1 MTYWEGFV
9 IGFFTFPVLLMV
21 LSLLASSGLKRFPPV
36 VQRKPKP
43 SPYQKEDY

>member
-1 MTYWEGFV
+1 MALYWEGFL
-9 IGFFTFPVLLMV
+9 IGFFTCWFLVMV
-21 LSLLASSGLKRFPPV
+21 LSLLASGLKRFPPV

>member
-9 IGFFTFPVLLMV
+9 IGFLAFPVLLMV
-21 LSLLASSGLKRFPPV
+21 GSMLVSLGSKRFPPV